1 MAASVKTGAMDVAP
15 LTNWVPPKKRETIPE
30 KITIGDYSTYLAS
43 RVDLSPIGQRN
54 EKTKTPIATG
64 KKASKSQ
71 SIIGAI
77 FTGFDLCEIQ
87 IAVRISNGG
96 YWKSKK
102 DFQVVESLDGG
113 HRKRSIKDFIAGKFP
128 THKSSPI
135 GSKYFSELTEV
146 ELDYFLGYELT
157 FKIFTNLT
165 DKEIGQQF
173 RQTNK
178 VDALNFAET
187 MNSYGLLLQIAALR
201 RLTMVVNE
209 IGEEIDEVLPWFEK
223 APDRAFDN
231 TGMQYLEQI
240 LESAVLNT
248 NGFGTV
254 THDDIVEFIENDMK
268 EKEVKSLIEKVK
280 KEYTFYNSIA
290 PYFKRVTKKKIS
302 VKDFHIFRIVYFN
315 LFAKSARFKVE
326 DYQGL
331 GEALADLQYDWLDT
345 VGGEKYVDDDGNDL
359 DAKLKTIGVAYASYV
374 KKIGNAGAY
383 NEAIAWVDDWLDV
396 DEFVTFKGAE
406 RVFPTD
412 MMRKKWRNVGK
423 INEVTGESIAWEDV
437 VGAHIVPDSE
447 GGLIT
452 YENLMITDAYHNEK
466 MSSQNALVY
475 AANWRKENYP
485 NDVVVKLETKKTA

>member
-1 MAASVKTGAMDVAP
+1 MTANTKIGTMDIAPIGLTWVK
-15 LTNWVPPKKRETIPE
+15 PKKRETTVE
-30 KITIGDYSTYLAS
+30 KITISDYSTYLAS
-43 RVDLSPIGQRN
+43 RVDLKPIGQRN
-54 EKTKTPIATG
+54 ERSKTKISTT
-64 KKASKSQ
+64 KKATKSQ

-87 IAVRISNGG
+87 LAVRISNGG
-96 YWKSKK
+96 YWNSKK
-102 DFQVVESLDGG
+102 DFQIVESLDGG
-113 HRKRSIKDFIAGKFP
+113 HRKRSIKDFIAGLFP
-128 THKSSPI
+128 THKTSPI
-135 GSKYFSELTEV
+135 GSKYFSELTEE

-165 DKEIGQQF
+165 DMEIGQQF
-173 RQTNK
+173 RQTNN
-178 VDALNFAET
+178 VDSLNFAET

-209 IGEEIDEVLPWFEK
+209 VGEEIDEVLPWFEK

-315 LFAKSARFKVE
+315 LLDKSPRFKVE
-326 DYQGL
+326 NYQGL
-331 GEALADLQYDWLDT
+331 GEALADLQYDWLDFN
-345 VGGEKYVDDDGNDL
+345 GSDAYVDESGDEADS
-359 DAKLKTIGVAYASYV
+359 KLKTISVAYASYV
-374 KKIGNAGAY
+374 KKIGNTGAF
-383 NEAIAWVDDWLDV
+383 NQAVAWVDEWLDV
-396 DEFVTFKGAE
+396 DAFVTLKGVE

-412 MMRKKWRNVGK
+412 MLRKKWRDVDN
-423 INEVTGESIAWEDV
+423 INEVTGEPIEWDDV
-437 VGAHIVPDSE
+437 VGAHIVPDSDA
-447 GGLIT
+447 GPIT
-452 YENLMITDAYHNEK
+452 YENLMITDEYHNDK
-466 MSSQNALVY
+466 MGTQNALVY
-475 AANWRKENYP
+475 ARNWRKEN
-485 NDVVVKLETKKTA
+485 NVVVDFKTAKGAA